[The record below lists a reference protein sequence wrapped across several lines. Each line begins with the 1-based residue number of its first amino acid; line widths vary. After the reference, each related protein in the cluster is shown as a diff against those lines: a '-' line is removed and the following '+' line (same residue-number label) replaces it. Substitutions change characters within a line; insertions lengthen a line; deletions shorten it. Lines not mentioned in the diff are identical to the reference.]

1 MPVGG
6 AGEGVFPIP
15 TIATLLRQ
23 MDSIDS
29 AAAGS
34 SSAVAAVSSA
44 ASLLGGLSAA
54 LGSAGFGARTAAPP
68 IVNPLAMPMSA
79 GPVFVPRGM
88 PQPQPVASSVATA
101 ASAAASTTPAPP
113 VFPHQLLEVLQP
125 TLENA
130 KRVPN
135 DSARIAAINLRTL
148 VDVYTRQVNAAAGRA
163 SPSGPSATL
172 FQRLVAHRQGAPL
185 ELSDLMPSI
194 VPGWTPP
201 VVQPSNSANSAAAA
215 AAAATRKR
223 AHGTGVT
230 NLPDNLG
237 LLRAGGAGVPMP
249 LLPQQQQ
256 RVGTGAMMDPA
267 RAKAME
273 AIERAREKRHRTDL
287 ERHHAPTEFSANY
300 LKRCVCVSNVFQPL
314 PLALLF

>member
-6 AGEGVFPIP
+6 AGEGVFPMA

-23 MDSIDS
+23 MDSIDVG
-29 AAAGS
+29 AAGS
-34 SSAVAAVSSA
+34 SAVHAVSSA

-54 LGSAGFGARTAAPP
+54 LRGAPP
-68 IVNPLAMPMSA
+68 ALNPLALPMSA
-79 GPVFVPRGM
+79 GPVFLPRGA
-88 PQPQPVASSVATA
+88 PQPQPVANGGGVAA
-101 ASAAASTTPAPP
+101 ASAPA

-130 KRVPN
+130 KRVTSE
-135 DSARIAAINLRTL
+135 SARIAAINLRTL
-148 VDVYTRQVNAAAGRA
+148 VDIYTRQVNAAAGRA
-163 SPSGPSATL
+163 TPSGPSGTL
-172 FQRLVAHRQGAPL
+172 YQRLIAHRQGAPL

-201 VVQPSNSANSAAAA
+201 VLPPSSSSSSSLAAAA
-215 AAAATRKR
+215 AAAAASRKR

-230 NLPDNLG
+230 HLPDNLG
-237 LLRAGGAGVPMP
+237 LLRAGGASVPMP
-249 LLPQQQQ
+249 QQ
-256 RVGTGAMMDPA
+256 RAMTGAMIDPA

-300 LKRCVCVSNVFQPL
+300 LKRCVCSVGVG
-314 PLALLF
+314 LLFQLNLSSVYCLLVSMSL

>member
-6 AGEGVFPIP
+6 AAESVFPIA

-23 MDSIDS
+23 MDAIDAGAATPAT
-29 AAAGS
+29 AAATVTP
-34 SSAVAAVSSA
+34 AAAAVSSA
-44 ASLLGGLSAA
+44 ASLLGNLSAA
-54 LGSAGFGARTAAPP
+54 LRGTQPP
-68 IVNPLAMPMSA
+68 IMNPLAMPMSA
-79 GPVFVPRGM
+79 GPVFMPRGVS
-88 PQPQPVASSVATA
+88 QPQPVPA
-101 ASAAASTTPAPP
+101 ASASLQA

-148 VDVYTRQVNAAAGRA
+148 VDIYTRQVNAAAGRA
-163 SPSGPSATL
+163 SPPGPSATL
-172 FQRLVAHRQGAPL
+172 YQRLLAHRQGAPL
-185 ELSDLMPSI
+185 ELSDLMSSI

-201 VVQPSNSANSAAAA
+201 VVTPSSSSANANANAAAS
-215 AAAATRKR
+215 RKR

-249 LLPQQQQ
+249 QLQQQQQQ
-256 RVGTGAMMDPA
+256 RAMTGAMMDPA

-300 LKRCVCVSNVFQPL
+300 LKRCATQTIFVPAFCF
-314 PLALLF
+314 